1 MSINFFSP
9 CHKHLYGGWTWN
21 SFLNAKRAFASML
34 DFKIYREKNCKKIRE
49 KNRKM
54 RKIYTYLDVYVKVDA
69 KKINHLHFSYF
80 YKKIYFIKFIFSYFR

>member
-1 MSINFFSP
+1 
-9 CHKHLYGGWTWN
+9 
-21 SFLNAKRAFASML
+21 ML